1 VSNIVVSSLIDLLGP
16 QTISNIAARIGESE
30 ESVSRGLEPAFASI
44 LDAMADKT
52 NDPGV
57 LRHMFD
63 MIQGASVSSLST
75 ANITNLASS
84 GAAGSPLFDMGR
96 RLLPILFEGN
106 QSAVAETIERASGLS
121 SDGAARMMSL
131 ATPVVLGFL
140 GKRVRDERMSLS
152 DFTRLLQREPTITD
166 GSGKNPA
173 TSRRGLLPV
182 VAMLAVVAAVLWFT
196 QSGNDARSESN
207 HVRASTEGATRARAS
222 VAGLGDFVNRRLSDG
237 VTLSIPENGTE
248 SKLLSLIQ
256 DSAPASG
263 SGWLDFDRLTFD
275 TASALLRPESEEQL
289 QNVASIMKAYPS
301 LRLKIGGYTDNVGS
315 HKANMRLSQ
324 NRADTVTRELAS
336 MGIAVNRLESEGYG
350 DQHAIVDNSTEEGR
364 AKNRRISMRVLQ
376 K

>member
-1 VSNIVVSSLIDLLGP
+1 MSNIVVSSLIDLLGP

-57 LRHMFD
+57 LRYMFD
-63 MIQGASVSSLST
+63 MIQSASVSSLTT
-75 ANITNLASS
+75 AAITNLASS

-106 QSAVAETIERASGLS
+106 QGAVAETIERASGLS

-152 DFTRLLQREPTITD
+152 DFTRLLQRQPTMT
-166 GSGKNPA
+166 GPGKNPA

-182 VAMLAVVAAVLWFT
+182 VAVLAVVAAVLWFT

-222 VAGLGDFVNRRLSDG
+222 VTGLGDFVNRRLSDG

-263 SGWLDFDRLTFD
+263 SAWLDFDRLTFD
-275 TASALLRPESEEQL
+275 VASALLRPESEEQL
-289 QNVASIMKAYPS
+289 QNVASIMKAYPN

-336 MGIAVNRLESEGYG
+336 MGIGVNRLESEGYG
-350 DQHAIVDNSTEEGR
+350 DQHAIADNSTEEGR